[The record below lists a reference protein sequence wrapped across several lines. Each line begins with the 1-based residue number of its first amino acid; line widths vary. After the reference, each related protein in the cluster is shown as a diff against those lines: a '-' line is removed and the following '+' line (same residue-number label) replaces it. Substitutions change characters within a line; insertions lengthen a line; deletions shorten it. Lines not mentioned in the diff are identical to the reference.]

1 MATPGARSSRNE
13 DDMAQDTSSMENERS
28 TLENDIK
35 QLRED
40 VSLLSEHIREIG
52 SRSMSRAQ
60 RAARDGADQLRG
72 TAEDVQEE
80 VAEMVREKP
89 FTALALAAGIGYLF
103 ALISHR

>member
-1 MATPGARSSRNE
+1 MATPGARSSMNE
-13 DDMAQDTSSMENERS
+13 DDMAQDASSMENERS
-28 TLENDIK
+28 TLESDIK

-52 SRSMSRAQ
+52 SRSMNRAQ
-60 RAARDGADQLRG
+60 QAAKEGAEQLRG

-103 ALISHR
+103 ALISRR

>member
-1 MATPGARSSRNE
+1 
-13 DDMAQDTSSMENERS
+13 MENERS
-28 TLENDIK
+28 TLESDIK

-40 VSLLSEHIREIG
+40 VALLSDHIRELG
-52 SRSMSRAQ
+52 SRSMNRAQ
-60 RAARDGADQLRG
+60 QAATEGAEQLRG

-80 VAEMVREKP
+80 VAELVRAKP